1 MEVKAIFRDIQNNI
15 LFSESD
21 IYKFFDYLLEKYK
34 LYIKN
39 KKIIIDESGK
49 YSSFLLETDK
59 FLLTLHYWERVNY
72 CFIYISSENFDISK
86 LLRDIIDYL
95 KPKYSNIVS

>member
-21 IYKFFDYLLEKYK
+21 IYKFFDYLLDKYK
-34 LYIKN
+34 FYIKN
-39 KKIIIDESGK
+39 KKIIIDENGK

-59 FLLTLHYWERVNY
+59 FLLTLHYWERISY
-72 CFIYISSENFDISK
+72 CFIHISSDNFDLSILVK
-86 LLRDIIDYL
+86 ELLELL
-95 KPKYSNIVS
+95 KPKYFKID